1 MEPAFRFVAGLGNPG
16 REYERTRHNIG
27 FLVLD
32 ELAKRGGFS
41 LHLEKKWRA
50 EIAVEAG
57 IFFCKPL
64 TFMNLS
70 GESIASVAAF
80 YKILPS
86 QMLIVLDDVALP
98 LGRLRMRL
106 SGSAG
111 GHNGLQ
117 SIVEH
122 LGTTEVPRLRV
133 GIGAATDKGLSD
145 HVLGRFER
153 EEWPL
158 VEQTVARAVEAI
170 ETAQKS
176 GAETAM
182 NIFNQTKAN
191 E

>member
-1 MEPAFRFVAGLGNPG
+1 MAGLGNPG

-32 ELAKRGGFS
+32 ALAKRGGF
-41 LHLEKKWRA
+41 LLQFEKKWRA
-50 EIAVEAG
+50 EMAIKAG
-57 IFFCKPL
+57 TMFCKPQ

-80 YKILPS
+80 YKVLPS

-133 GIGAATDKGLSD
+133 GIGGTTGEGLSD

-153 EEWPL
+153 DEWPL

-170 ETAQKS
+170 ETAQTS